1 MVDDVGKD
9 EIQLHNDKIQGNVI
23 NDRLNQCAERNGNKE
38 ENE

>member
-9 EIQLHNDKIQGNVI
+9 EIQLHNNKIQGNVI
-23 NDRLNQCAERNGNKE
+23 NDRLNQRAERNGNKE